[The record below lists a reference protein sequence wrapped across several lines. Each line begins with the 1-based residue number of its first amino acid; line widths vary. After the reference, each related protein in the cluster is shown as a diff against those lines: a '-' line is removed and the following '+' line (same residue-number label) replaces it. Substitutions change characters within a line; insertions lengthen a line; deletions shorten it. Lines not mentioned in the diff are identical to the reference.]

1 MSTAVIGKRFS
12 LSRLII
18 PAIALGFLAIGV
30 AGWDFSDWHWG
41 VAGVV
46 LYAVPLALCVF
57 RSTLV
62 RVWGLWFGV
71 LLVAQTLLSVL
82 LPFPPND
89 YITLPPNMNVRVD
102 PRVYDVHGITG
113 LQTVTS
119 DDHGFRV
126 QPPVDYSRGDA
137 LRIFAIGGSTTLCL
151 SLDDLATWP
160 HLLQEGL
167 KDLLHKPVQVINTGV
182 SGSRARY
189 HLTTLHYILDLHPSA
204 VIILV
209 GANDWVRQIR
219 RKFGTVPLWFEDLQL
234 KNTLLGL
241 ALQRGVQEVSG
252 LFVKSDKSSAPQIDN
267 GNDVRTWQHSLD
279 RPTTRH
285 FTPDAV
291 DPDYADYLGRIS
303 ALCHAQNLPCIFVTQ
318 PTAYS
323 PKATPEMR
331 ATFWMT
337 PPFKS
342 FTLPLDEMT
351 RIVGLYNRYLIDFA
365 HRHNDPVCDLAS
377 ELAPTFDNFY
387 DDEHYDTNGAR
398 HVANDLL
405 PCVAAALN
413 AHGS

>member
-1 MSTAVIGKRFS
+1 MSTAVIATRSSLGRFV
-12 LSRLII
+12 I
-18 PAIALGFLAIGV
+18 PVIALGFLAVGLG
-30 AGWDFSDWHWG
+30 GWDFADWHWG

-46 LYAVPLALCVF
+46 LYGIPLACCAF
-57 RSTLV
+57 RSTVV

-71 LLVAQTLLSVL
+71 FLVAQTVLSVL

-102 PRVYDVHGITG
+102 PAVYGLRGITG
-113 LQTVTS
+113 LQSVTS
-119 DDHGFRV
+119 DGHGFRV
-126 QPPVDYSRGDA
+126 QPPVDYNRADA
-137 LRIFAIGGSTTLCL
+137 LRIFAIGGSTTECL

-160 HLLQEGL
+160 HLLQDEL
-167 KDLLHKPVQVINTGV
+167 QDRLHKPVQVINTGI

-189 HLTTLHYILDLHPSA
+189 HLTTLHDILDLHPSA

-219 RKFGTVPLWFEDLQL
+219 LKFATIPLWFEDLQL

-241 ALQRGVQEVSG
+241 AIERGVQEISA
-252 LFVKSDKSSAPQIDN
+252 LLATPHAPAAPQIDN
-267 GNDVRTWQHSLD
+267 GTDVRAWQHSLD

-291 DPDYADYLGRIS
+291 DPDYADYLERIS
-303 ALCHAQNLPCIFVTQ
+303 ALCHQQNLPCVFVTQ
-318 PTAYS
+318 PTAYAPEAS
-323 PKATPEMR
+323 AEMR

-337 PPFKS
+337 PPFKL

-351 RIVGLYNRYLIDFA
+351 RIAGLYNRYLIDFA
-365 HRHNDPVCDLAS
+365 HRHNDAVCDLAS

-387 DDEHYDTNGAR
+387 DDEHYNTSGAR
-398 HVANDLL
+398 NVANDLL
-405 PCVAAALN
+405 PCVAAAL
-413 AHGS
+413 AGR